1 MIAALRS
8 FLRDERGTTAI
19 EYALIAVLM
28 SIALIAGA
36 TALGPE
42 IAKLFKTASDGFAP
56 AAS

>member
-8 FLRDERGTTAI
+8 FFRDERGATAI

-42 IAKLFKTASDGFAP
+42 IARLFETASNGFTP